1 MSRIRADKL
10 VNRVG
15 SGGPKFP
22 NGVADGFSVTGIVTA
37 TSFSGPLTGA
47 VTGNV
52 TGNADTATSATTA
65 TTAGALGS
73 GATGSDLTLS
83 GNLTVNGTTTT
94 IDTAV
99 TAVDSLAVDGNI
111 TSGGDVSIAD
121 KIIHTGDTNTSL
133 RFPANDTVTVETAG
147 TERVRVTSD
156 GKVGIN
162 QSTPQTTFHS
172 TGTTNG
178 QQATF
183 GIDNSGLKIST
194 FQKTD
199 NDAGVILDAQQSSNG
214 TLTFATSG
222 TERLR
227 IDSAGE
233 IATGTIPLTHSS
245 ARYIYISDSGDD
257 TTGNGTSSAPWRTMS
272 KALGQVPKFLVHNC
286 QIIIMGS
293 SFTDGAGN
301 NTLKGI
307 CGPGKVYISSQSG
320 VVTYN
325 KTKQFV
331 VYDCQAWIEFQNIA
345 FVCPVGSTGFALERN
360 HYIDFKSGCTYE
372 FQGQGGWS
380 WQAGVYALHN
390 DRMIVACNTTCTS
403 SSTSGLGGVWLFDNC
418 KRVSFNG
425 DLTKNGTQF
434 NNHGIA
440 ATNGTWIYL
449 SGDVTN
455 FVRGFALGANHYGN
469 ETRADAV
476 VQTSTFTDC
485 GTGIYLYNGSLLRN
499 YTSSFSNTTTNINS
513 TNGFVY

>member
-1 MSRIRADKL
+1 MSRIRADQL

-22 NGVADGFSVTGIVTA
+22 NGVADGFSVSGIVTA
-37 TSFSGPLTGA
+37 TGFSGPVTGNLTGNVTGA
-47 VTGNV
+47 VTGPLTGDV
-52 TGNADTATSATTA
+52 TGNLTGTATTA
-65 TTAGALGS
+65 TALS
-73 GATGSDLTLS
+73 GTPNITVGTVTGTDATFS

-99 TAVDSLAVDGNI
+99 TAVDSLSVDGNI
-111 TSGGDVSIAD
+111 TGGGNLNL
-121 KIIHTGDTNTSL
+121 GDNAYLHIGAS
-133 RFPANDTVTVETAG
+133 NDLEL
-147 TERVRVTSD
+147 
-156 GKVGIN
+156 
-162 QSTPQTTFHS
+162 FHNAYDS
-172 TGTTNG
+172 Y
-178 QQATF
+178 
-183 GIDNSGLKIST
+183 IDNNIGDLRIRNVESGSNNVYLQSR
-194 FQKTD
+194 
-199 NDAGVILDAQQSSNG
+199 LDTIFVTG
-214 TLTFATSG
+214 G

-233 IATGTIPLTHSS
+233 IATGTIPLTHSL
-245 ARYIYISDSGDD
+245 AKNIYISDSGDD

-293 SFTDGAGN
+293 SFTDGSGN

-307 CGPGKVYISSQSG
+307 AGPGGVFITSQSG

-331 VYDCQAWIEFQNIA
+331 VYDCWAWVRFQNIA
-345 FVCPVGSTGFALERN
+345 FVCPVGGTGFALERN
-360 HYIDFKSGCTYE
+360 HYIDFQSGCTYE

-380 WQAGVYALHN
+380 WQAGVYATNN
-390 DRMIVACNTTCTS
+390 DRIIVSCNTTCTS
-403 SSTSGLGGVWLFDNC
+403 SSTSGLGGVWYFDNC

-425 DLTKNGTQF
+425 DLIKNGTQF
-434 NNHGIA
+434 ANHGIA

-449 SGDVTN
+449 TGDITN
-455 FVRGFALGANHYGN
+455 FVRGFVLGANHYGN

-476 VQTSTFTDC
+476 VQNSTFTDC

-499 YTSSFSNTTTNINS
+499 YSSSFSNTTTNINS
-513 TNGFVY
+513 TSGFVY